1 MLDGAACDMRMRT
14 LIQDTRWRRS
24 GLGGLLALGAL
35 TIPARG
41 QSAIVYTIDGK
52 SLTDA
57 VVSFAIP
64 NEVTLVRERENST
77 IKWYDVDRLDLNARG
92 EAVAGPWSVICSDG
106 SVLLGHITGGGENA
120 VRIEHAALGARSI
133 ALEYVDSLDRRGAP
147 GEAIEAG
154 RSDGGRDRAEDRI
167 ILTNGDIVK
176 GSIAR
181 LTSEGVALLVS
192 ERERLVAWSVI
203 RRVSLAALQS
213 GPASGKRE
221 TSGGIAERP
230 GALVWLV
237 DGSMLVARR
246 AVLRDGSV
254 QVETALGQTMA
265 APREAVRTIESTGG
279 RRVWLSEVPLTS
291 ARAIRYFDHS
301 MPPASP
307 VPGNIES
314 IKLGGITHSRGL
326 RFAGAGH
333 RSWNL
338 QGQFAFLRAS
348 LGMEDGAG
356 PLADADVVIR
366 VDGRPVIE
374 HRGLRSDQPARPVEV
389 NLAGAKELEI
399 EVGFG
404 RRGPVQDCVVLVN
417 PALIKPQ

>member
-1 MLDGAACDMRMRT
+1 MRT
-14 LIQDTRWRRS
+14 LIQDTRRRRS
-24 GLGGLLALGAL
+24 GLAALIALGAMTTL
-35 TIPARG
+35 ARG
-41 QSAIVYTIDGK
+41 QSATVYTIDGRSQTNALV
-52 SLTDA
+52 SL
-57 VVSFAIP
+57 AIP
-64 NEVTLVRERENST
+64 GGVTLGREGEHST
-77 IKWYDVDRLDLNARG
+77 FDWKDVDRLELNPRG
-92 EAVAGPWSVICSDG
+92 EAVAGPWSVTCSDG
-106 SVLLGHITGGGENA
+106 SVLFGRIAGGGEDA
-120 VRIEHAALGARSI
+120 VRMEHAALGALSI
-133 ALEYVDSLDRRGAP
+133 SLEYVDFIDRHAAP
-147 GEAIEAG
+147 GEVIEAG
-154 RSDGGRDRAEDRI
+154 RGDGGRDRAEDRI
-167 ILTNGDIVK
+167 ILTNGDVIK

-181 LTSEGVALLVS
+181 LTSEGVALLAN

-213 GPASGKRE
+213 GTASGKRE

-246 AVLRDGSV
+246 ATLREASV
-254 QVETALGQTMA
+254 QVESALGQTMA
-265 APREAVRTIESTGG
+265 ASRETVRTIESTGG

-301 MPPASP
+301 MPPSFP

-314 IKLGGITHSRGL
+314 IKLGGVTHSRGL

-338 QGQFAFLRAS
+338 QGQFALLRAS

-374 HRGLRSDQPARPVEV
+374 HRGLRSGQPARPVEV